1 MQKKILIRSISV
13 IIIGLVITFLTIRSN
28 LHVGNE
34 QIQEPPEQ
42 MRKEISATVKKGETL
57 FDIFK
62 KYKLHVEELFAL
74 KEASAD
80 VYRLADLYPGR
91 AYTISVNGDN
101 RVNSFTYS
109 IDDNNTLQ
117 ITRTDSGFS
126 AEKKCVE
133 YEKRIEYVAGIIKD
147 NLISSIGEGSEKLR
161 LALQLSDIYAWDIDF
176 NTDLRNGDKFRM
188 VVEGLYLNGEFRKYG
203 DILSAEFINNGE
215 IYRAYRF
222 EYNGVADYFDADG
235 KSLKRAFLKAPVS
248 FRRISSGFTQRRF
261 HPILKIYRPHH
272 GLDYAA
278 PFGAPVSAVGDG
290 TVLFSGCRG
299 EYGKLI
305 ILRHPNGWKTCYGH
319 LSRIVKSIRRGKR
332 VHQGD
337 VIGYVGATGLATG
350 PHLHFE
356 MRIHDRPVNPLRVKL
371 PRGKRV
377 PDTMF
382 AEFSR
387 FRDEMDKRIASIS
400 GPSLALAGRDKDGKI

>member
-1 MQKKILIRSISV
+1 MF
-13 IIIGLVITFLTIRSN
+13 TMRSN
-28 LHVGNE
+28 LHIRNE
-34 QIQEPPEQ
+34 QTKETAQQPC
-42 MRKEISATVKKGETL
+42 KEICGTVKKGETL

-62 KYKLHVEELFAL
+62 KYKLHAEELFAL

-80 VYRLADLYPGR
+80 VHRLGDLYPGR
-91 AYTISVNGDN
+91 AYKITVGNDN
-101 RVNSFTYS
+101 RINSFTYS
-109 IDDNNTLQ
+109 IDEENILH

-126 AEKKCVE
+126 AEKKCVQ
-133 YEKRIEYVAGIIKD
+133 YSKRIEYVAGAIKD
-147 NLISSIGEGSEKLR
+147 NLISSVGEGSERLK

-176 NTDLRNGDKFRM
+176 NTDLRNGDEFRI

-203 DILSAEFINNGE
+203 DILSAEFINSGQT
-215 IYRAYRF
+215 YRAYRF
-222 EYNGVADYFDADG
+222 EYNGAADYFDADG
-235 KSLKRAFLKAPVS
+235 KSLRRAFLKAPVS
-248 FRRISSGFTQRRF
+248 FRRISSGFTNRRF

-278 PFGAPVSAVGDG
+278 PLGSPASAVGEG
-290 TVLFSGCRG
+290 TVVFAGYRG
-299 EYGKLI
+299 EYGKFI
-305 ILRHPNGWKTCYGH
+305 ILRHPNGWETCYGH
-319 LSRIVKSIRRGKR
+319 LSRIARSIKRGKR

-356 MRIHDRPVNPLRVKL
+356 MRIHDRPVNPLKVKL

-387 FRDEMDKRIASIS
+387 FRDGMDKRIASIS
-400 GPSLALAGRDKDGKI
+400 GPSFALAGKDRDGKI

>member
-1 MQKKILIRSISV
+1 MRKRILIRNISIIV
-13 IIIGLVITFLTIRSN
+13 IGLVVAFLTMRSN
-28 LHVGNE
+28 LHIRNE
-34 QIQEPPEQ
+34 QTQETAQQPC
-42 MRKEISATVKKGETL
+42 KEICGTVKKGETL

-62 KYKLHVEELFAL
+62 KYRLHVEELFAL

-80 VYRLADLYPGR
+80 VHRLGDLYPGR
-91 AYTISVNGDN
+91 AYKITVNDDN
-101 RVNSFTYS
+101 RINSFTYC
-109 IDDNNTLQ
+109 IDEENILR

-133 YEKRIEYVAGIIKD
+133 YNKRIEYVAEVIKD

-176 NTDLRNGDKFRM
+176 NTDLRNGDQFRI
-188 VVEGLYLNGEFRKYG
+188 VVEGLYLNGEFKKYG

-215 IYRAYRF
+215 TYRAYRF
-222 EYNGVADYFDADG
+222 ECKGVADYFDADG

-248 FRRISSGFTQRRF
+248 FRRISSGFTNRRF
-261 HPILKIYRPHH
+261 HPILKLYRPHH

-278 PFGAPVSAVGDG
+278 PLGSPVSAVGEG
-290 TVLFSGCRG
+290 AVAFSGYRG

-305 ILRHPNGWKTCYGH
+305 ILRHPNGWNTYYGH
-319 LSRIVKSIRRGKR
+319 LSRIARSIKRGKR

-337 VIGYVGATGLATG
+337 IIGYVGATGLATG

-356 MRIHDRPVNPLRVKL
+356 MRIQNRPVNPLKVRL

-377 PDTMF
+377 PDAVF
-382 AEFSR
+382 AEFRR
-387 FRDEMDKRIASIS
+387 FRDRMDKRIASIS
-400 GPSLALAGRDKDGKI
+400 GPSFALAGRDGDGKI